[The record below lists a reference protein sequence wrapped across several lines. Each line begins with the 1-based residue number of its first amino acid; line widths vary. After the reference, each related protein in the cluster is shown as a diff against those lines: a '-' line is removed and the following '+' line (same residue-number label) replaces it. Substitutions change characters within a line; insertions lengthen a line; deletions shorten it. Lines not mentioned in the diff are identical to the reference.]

1 MEEIKTILKIQSA
14 VKLLGVLFL
23 VIIFD
28 VLMIKNPYISAL
40 ILICGAFVSMLIFC
54 YIIAKKID

>member
-1 MEEIKTILKIQSA
+1 MEEIKSILKIQSA

-23 VIIFD
+23 VIMFN
-28 VLMIKNPYISAL
+28 VLTIKNSYISAL
-40 ILICGAFVSMLIFC
+40 ILICGAFASMLIFC